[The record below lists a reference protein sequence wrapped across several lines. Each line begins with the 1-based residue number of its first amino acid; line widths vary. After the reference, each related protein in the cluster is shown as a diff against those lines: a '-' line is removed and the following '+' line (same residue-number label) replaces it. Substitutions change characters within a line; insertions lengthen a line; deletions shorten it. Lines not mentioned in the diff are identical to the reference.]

1 VPFTLSENTTLLGL
15 SIFTFVL
22 MFAVGIAAPIIPL
35 YASSLGASWTEIGLL
50 GTSWGLTL
58 MFLAIATGRLS
69 DRLGR
74 KPLLIAS
81 GVLSTTAA
89 LLYLI
94 SSTVLQIILIRI
106 LEGAVWALFWP
117 AVEALATEIVDA
129 KRAGRAMGMVSASY
143 GIAFATSSVAAG
155 SITSVFGYL
164 QTFMIYLVLS
174 LISIFLAV
182 FLLRGTPR
190 RSESAVAREESG
202 KLDSSSLSSKMTIL
216 AYFLG
221 GSYTFG
227 LGVMLTLFS
236 VFAKSLSVAVFLI
249 GVLFGFFW
257 LGRIVGSVGGGRVS
271 DKYGRGPI
279 VIVAMLG
286 SVAGFM
292 LAAFSTGIDM
302 LLGAVV
308 ILGFSI
314 GTSFPVSVAI
324 ISDNVPVSKRG
335 YAMGIYETSCAA
347 GFMLAASFGGLL
359 SDLYSPRMPYLL
371 AAIVSLAAAIIFALR
386 RVK

>member
-1 VPFTLSENTTLLGL
+1 
-15 SIFTFVL
+15 

-81 GVLSTTAA
+81 GALSTTAA

-190 RSESAVAREESG
+190 RSKSAVAREESG

-271 DKYGRGPI
+271 DKYGRGPV

-347 GFMLAASFGGLL
+347 GFMLAATFGGLL
-359 SDLYSPRMPYLL
+359 SDLYSPRIPYLL
-371 AAIVSLAAAIIFALR
+371 AASVSLAAAIIIALR

>member
-1 VPFTLSENTTLLGL
+1 
-15 SIFTFVL
+15 
-22 MFAVGIAAPIIPL
+22 
-35 YASSLGASWTEIGLL
+35 
-50 GTSWGLTL
+50 

-257 LGRIVGSVGGGRVS
+257 LGRIVGSVGGGCVS

>member
-1 VPFTLSENTTLLGL
+1 
-15 SIFTFVL
+15 
-22 MFAVGIAAPIIPL
+22 
-35 YASSLGASWTEIGLL
+35 
-50 GTSWGLTL
+50 

-74 KPLLIAS
+74 KPLLVAS
-81 GVLSTTAA
+81 GALSTTAA

-182 FLLRGTPR
+182 FLLHGTPR
-190 RSESAVAREESG
+190 RSKSAVAREESG

-271 DKYGRGPI
+271 DKYGRGPV

-347 GFMLAASFGGLL
+347 GFMLAATFGGLL
-359 SDLYSPRMPYLL
+359 SDLYSPRIPYLL
-371 AAIVSLAAAIIFALR
+371 AASVSLAAAIIIALR

>member
-1 VPFTLSENTTLLGL
+1 
-15 SIFTFVL
+15 
-22 MFAVGIAAPIIPL
+22 
-35 YASSLGASWTEIGLL
+35 
-50 GTSWGLTL
+50 
-58 MFLAIATGRLS
+58 
-69 DRLGR
+69 
-74 KPLLIAS
+74 
-81 GVLSTTAA
+81 
-89 LLYLI
+89 
-94 SSTVLQIILIRI
+94 
-106 LEGAVWALFWP
+106 
-117 AVEALATEIVDA
+117 
-129 KRAGRAMGMVSASY
+129 
-143 GIAFATSSVAAG
+143 
-155 SITSVFGYL
+155 
-164 QTFMIYLVLS
+164 
-174 LISIFLAV
+174 
-182 FLLRGTPR
+182 
-190 RSESAVAREESG
+190 
-202 KLDSSSLSSKMTIL
+202 MTIL

-227 LGVMLTLFS
+227 LAVMLTLFS

-335 YAMGIYETSCAA
+335 YAMGIYETACAVS
-347 GFMLAASFGGLL
+347 FMLAATFGGLL
-359 SDLYSPRMPYLL
+359 SDLYSPRVPYLL
-371 AAIVSLAAAIIFALR
+371 AACVSLAPAMIFALK

>member
-1 VPFTLSENTTLLGL
+1 MPFTLSENTTLLGL

-257 LGRIVGSVGGGRVS
+257 LGRIIGSVGGGRVS

-371 AAIVSLAAAIIFALR
+371 AAIVSLAAAIIFALK

>member
-1 VPFTLSENTTLLGL
+1 MPSENTTLLDL

-22 MFAVGIAAPIIPL
+22 MFSIGIAAPIIPL

-81 GVLSTTAA
+81 GALSTTAA

-117 AVEALATEIVDA
+117 TVEALATEIVDA
-129 KRAGRAMGMVSASY
+129 KRAGRAMGMISASY
-143 GIAFATSSVAAG
+143 GIAFATSSVAGG

-174 LISIFLAV
+174 SISIFLAV
-182 FLLRGTPR
+182 FLLRGTPNP
-190 RSESAVAREESG
+190 SKSAIARAKSG

-236 VFAKSLSVAVFLI
+236 VFAKFLSVAVILI
-249 GVLFGFFW
+249 GVLFALFW
-257 LGRIVGSVGGGRVS
+257 LGRIVGSVEGGRVS

-279 VIVAMLG
+279 VIVAMLA
-286 SVAGFM
+286 SVVGFM
-292 LAAFSTGIDM
+292 LAALSTGIGT

-324 ISDNVPVSKRG
+324 ISNNVPVSKRG

-347 GFMLAASFGGLL
+347 GFMLAATFGGLL
-359 SDLYSPRMPYLL
+359 SDLYSPRVPYLL
-371 AAIVSLAAAIIFALR
+371 AASVSLAAAIIFALR

>member
-1 VPFTLSENTTLLGL
+1 MPFTSSENTTLLGL

-81 GVLSTTAA
+81 GALSTTAA

-143 GIAFATSSVAAG
+143 GIAFATSSMAAG

-190 RSESAVAREESG
+190 RSKSAVAREESG

-271 DKYGRGPI
+271 DKYGRGPV

-324 ISDNVPVSKRG
+324 ISDNIPVSKRG

-347 GFMLAASFGGLL
+347 GFMLAATSGGLL
-359 SDLYSPRMPYLL
+359 SDLYSPRIPYLL
-371 AAIVSLAAAIIFALR
+371 AASVSLAAAIIFALR

>member
-1 VPFTLSENTTLLGL
+1 MPFTLSENTTLLGL

-347 GFMLAASFGGLL
+347 GFMLAATFGGLL

-371 AAIVSLAAAIIFALR
+371 AASVSLAAAIIFALR

>member
-347 GFMLAASFGGLL
+347 GFMLAATFGGLL

-371 AAIVSLAAAIIFALR
+371 AASVSLAAAIIFALR